1 MKIALIVGAALLIG
15 AAVRAAL
22 LIGAAVGIIS
32 SLFVDIITDFIV
44 REE

>member
-1 MKIALIVGAALLIG
+1 MKIALIVG
-15 AAVRAAL
+15 AAL